1 MKIRFFK
8 NKNLNLCA
16 FLILFEFFS
25 GFLTYNLGFP
35 ATIKYLGDIINIYL
49 ILVGVKTIWV
59 RNNNKKGDTYIY
71 IENHSFYPALM
82 IAALWILAGTV
93 SSLFYGFSFPLWI
106 WALRNWGRL
115 FSFLFACKYIFDE
128 NSYLKMNNII
138 IRLFHIN
145 FFAVII
151 QFAFFG
157 SSFNQDALNGIV
169 GGDTSSMNIMLILCT
184 LTIIYSGFFLNRYSL
199 KKITI
204 ITGEA
209 IIVAA
214 IAELKILFVVIIF
227 LFLFYAFLDMKRRGI
242 KLKAKMIIPF
252 VLFPIIILLGAAALS
267 SIYPVFDGFLKS
279 SNLISS
285 MLVEHGGYAGTG
297 INRLS
302 VISVVNKN
310 FLNTTSRRLF
320 GIGFGNAE
328 YSQINAFTSEFY
340 RMYGIQYLYLGFS
353 SASLYIEDGMVGLIL
368 YAGIYVYILLK
379 NFARVTSSKIT
390 DNQMFLNSIGY
401 GMTMLSLIFILYG
414 NYQRTDVSYII
425 AFSLASLFIRNK
437 RSEIRLGDDSRE
449 GT

>member
-1 MKIRFFK
+1 M
-8 NKNLNLCA
+8 
-16 FLILFEFFS
+16 
-25 GFLTYNLGFP
+25 
-35 ATIKYLGDIINIYL
+35 
-49 ILVGVKTIWV
+49 
-59 RNNNKKGDTYIY
+59 
-71 IENHSFYPALM
+71 
-82 IAALWILAGTV
+82 
-93 SSLFYGFSFPLWI
+93 
-106 WALRNWGRL
+106 
-115 FSFLFACKYIFDE
+115 
-128 NSYLKMNNII
+128 
-138 IRLFHIN
+138 
-145 FFAVII
+145 
-151 QFAFFG
+151 
-157 SSFNQDALNGIV
+157 
-169 GGDTSSMNIMLILCT
+169 
-184 LTIIYSGFFLNRYSL
+184 
-199 KKITI
+199 
-204 ITGEA
+204 
-209 IIVAA
+209 
-214 IAELKILFVVIIF
+214 
-227 LFLFYAFLDMKRRGI
+227 
-242 KLKAKMIIPF
+242 
-252 VLFPIIILLGAAALS
+252 LGAAALS

-340 RMYGIQYLYLGFS
+340 RMYGIQYLNLGFS